1 MGPLFSLILIAM
13 ASAALFGVVFLVLK
27 MFLRTT
33 DALRRAGG
41 FVIGTGIGAT
51 LSAGAL
57 ALAMGTDVTLTT
69 TTQVYAY
76 LSAVALGAL
85 AGGTALSCFV
95 AWKFR

>member
-1 MGPLFSLILIAM
+1 MGPLFSLILIAV

-33 DALRRAGG
+33 DSLRRAGG
-41 FVIGTGIGAT
+41 FVIGTGIGAI
-51 LSAGAL
+51 LSAGVL
-57 ALAMGTDVTLTT
+57 ALAMGTDGTLATT
-69 TTQVYAY
+69 THVYAY

>member
-13 ASAALFGVVFLVLK
+13 ASAGLFGVVFIVLK

-51 LSAGAL
+51 LSAEVL
-57 ALAMGTDVTLTT
+57 ALAMENDVTLTT

-76 LSAVALGAL
+76 LSAVALSAL
-85 AGGTALSCFV
+85 AVGTALSRLA